1 MFTQRYAAST
11 REKSVG
17 ATALNL
23 PRRTLFSSS
32 TRRRCGSRASLII
45 SEFHACAYIALLIF
59 CERSSLS
66 LSSFRAGRGR
76 GVEKGE
82 GHFYAL
88 YAYSKKESRSMKNFS
103 TIRFELGC
111 KRDHLC
117 HDRVFSSYL
126 IFLVLL
132 LSLSM
137 TMMRIIA
144 INGK

>member
-66 LSSFRAGRGR
+66 LSSSGVSERGR
-76 GVEKGE
+76 GGAGWAFLRVIRVFEERLAIDEK
-82 GHFYAL
+82 
-88 YAYSKKESRSMKNFS
+88 FS
-103 TIRFELGC
+103 TIRDQSGC
-111 KRDHLC
+111 ERDDDLY
-117 HDRVFSSYL
+117 HDRVFQRVNLSYPSS
-126 IFLVLL
+126 F
-132 LSLSM
+132 SLDDDNDGDPNN
-137 TMMRIIA
+137 R
-144 INGK
+144 N

>member
-32 TRRRCGSRASLII
+32 SRRRCGSRASLII

-66 LSSFRAGRGR
+66 LSSFRVAGGG
-76 GVEKGE
+76 GVGGGKGI
-82 GHFYAL
+82 
-88 YAYSKKESRSMKNFS
+88 S
-103 TIRFELGC
+103 TRC
-111 KRDHLC
+111 T
-117 HDRVFSSYL
+117 RVFEE
-126 IFLVLL
+126 
-132 LSLSM
+132 
-137 TMMRIIA
+137 RIA
-144 INGK
+144 IGEKFFMIRSIGMQTGSIYVTIAYFHRV

>member
-66 LSSFRAGRGR
+66 LSSSGVSERGR
-76 GVEKGE
+76 GGGGGE
-82 GHFYAL
+82 EEAGHFYAL
-88 YAYSKKESRSMKNFS
+88 YAYSKK
-103 TIRFELGC
+103 
-111 KRDHLC
+111 D
-117 HDRVFSSYL
+117 
-126 IFLVLL
+126 
-132 LSLSM
+132 
-137 TMMRIIA
+137 
-144 INGK
+144 

>member
-111 KRDHLC
+111 KPFMPRSRIFTLFNLS
-117 HDRVFSSYL
+117 RPSPFSLDDNDANS
-126 IFLVLL
+126 
-132 LSLSM
+132 
-137 TMMRIIA
+137 R
-144 INGK
+144 N

>member
-45 SEFHACAYIALLIF
+45 SEFHACAYIALIIF

-66 LSSFRAGRGR
+66 LSPFGAQGRGR
-76 GVEKGE
+76 AFLRIVRV
-82 GHFYAL
+82 L
-88 YAYSKKESRSMKNFS
+88 
-103 TIRFELGC
+103 FEE
-111 KRDHLC
+111 R
-117 HDRVFSSYL
+117 
-126 IFLVLL
+126 
-132 LSLSM
+132 
-137 TMMRIIA
+137 IA
-144 INGK
+144 IGEKLLMIRSPINWDSNGTIYATIAYFYSI

>member
-66 LSSFRAGRGR
+66 LSSSGVAGRGEGGWAFLR
-76 GVEKGE
+76 VIRVFEERLAIDEK
-82 GHFYAL
+82 FL
-88 YAYSKKESRSMKNFS
+88 
-103 TIRFELGC
+103 TIRDQLG
-111 KRDHLC
+111 
-117 HDRVFSSYL
+117 
-126 IFLVLL
+126 
-132 LSLSM
+132 SM
-137 TMMRIIA
+137 RTGR
-144 INGK
+144 